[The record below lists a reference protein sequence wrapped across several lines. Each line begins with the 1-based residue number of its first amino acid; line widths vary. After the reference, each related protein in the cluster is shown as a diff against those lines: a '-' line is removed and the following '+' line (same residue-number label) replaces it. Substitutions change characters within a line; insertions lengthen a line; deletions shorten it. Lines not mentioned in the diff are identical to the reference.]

1 MTNCSIGEAA
11 PTSYELTVR
20 VSDSEEARKLLDHVC
35 ADHTEW
41 SWNDSKDSLWKFRTA
56 PNRTII
62 FTGDKSKSTAIHF
75 KLVYQ
80 EPPEP
85 RVRFL
90 DDINSLYPFSMGAGS
105 GKSNMAI
112 WAAGRAAGKSA
123 MISQIFKDQIRAYC
137 VMSDHE
143 VAPSIESFPK
153 DSQREFIESLIGV
166 QRGTQPTP
174 FANAIAASG
183 LKKPE
188 SK

>member
-1 MTNCSIGEAA
+1 MTNISIGAGA
-11 PTSYELTVR
+11 PISYELTVR
-20 VSDSEEARKLLDHVC
+20 ISDSEEARKLLDHVC
-35 ADHTEW
+35 ADHTTW
-41 SWNDSKDSLWKFRTA
+41 SWNDHKDSLWKFRMVS
-56 PNRTII
+56 NRTII

-85 RVRFL
+85 RIKFL

-112 WAAGRAAGKSA
+112 WAAGRASGKSA
-123 MISQIFKDQIRAYC
+123 TVSQIFKDQFEAPY

-143 VAPSIESFPK
+143 VVPSIKSFPK